1 MFMLYFEDIVL
12 NKEHTSKEYY
22 VDKEK
27 LMAFARE
34 WDPQPFHVDEEAAK
48 HYPMGLIGS
57 SVQSYGILT
66 KLQTEMDGEKPA
78 MIAGLGIDEWRTPN
92 PLRPGDTVHAVSYV
106 ESKRESASKPNLG
119 ILVSVSKLL
128 NQNGDVMLSYKSNGL
143 VMKRPQ

>member
-1 MFMLYFEDIVL
+1 MLYYEDIEL
-12 NKEHTSKEYY
+12 NKEHTSASYF
-22 VDKEK
+22 VDKDK
-27 LMAFARE
+27 LIAFAKE

-48 HYPMGLIGS
+48 QYPMGLIGS

-66 KLQTEMDGEKPA
+66 RLQTEMPGEKPA

-106 ESKRESASKPNLG
+106 ESKRESSSKPNLG
-119 ILVSVSKLL
+119 ILTSVSKLL
-128 NQNGDVMLSYKSNGL
+128 NQNGDVILSYKSNGL

>member
-1 MFMLYFEDIVL
+1 MLYFEDIEL
-12 NKEHTSKEYY
+12 NKEYMSKTYY
-22 VDKEK
+22 VDKET
-27 LMAFARE
+27 MIAFARE

-106 ESKRESASKPNLG
+106 ESRRESGSRPNLG
-119 ILVSVSKLL
+119 ILTSVSKLV
-128 NQNGDVMLSYKSNGL
+128 NQNGDVILSYKSNGL